1 MITLKLRFSVYTCE
15 TSMTKK
21 INLEPVLKQ
30 IAQRLIEDRRSLS
43 RILDRSAPHEL
54 REFDE
59 QKRLLESIQASVH
72 ALDLLEG
79 RSRSGEDALAR
90 GESAVAAAAV
100 DMEKLAEALRPNGA
114 AH

>member
-1 MITLKLRFSVYTCE
+1 
-15 TSMTKK
+15 MTKK

-43 RILDRSAPHEL
+43 RILDRSAPQEL
-54 REFDE
+54 RGFDE

-79 RSRSGEDALAR
+79 RCRGASLDEALDR
-90 GESAVAAAAV
+90 GESAAAAAAV

>member
-1 MITLKLRFSVYTCE
+1 
-15 TSMTKK
+15 MTKK

-43 RILDRSAPHEL
+43 RILDRSAPQEL
-54 REFDE
+54 RGFDE

-79 RSRSGEDALAR
+79 RSRGSASGDEALDR
-90 GESAVAAAAV
+90 GESAAAAAAV